1 MRIFLTAFLFGLF
14 CIFGSS
20 AAEKTPDAPVA
31 DARLFSAV
39 TVEEL
44 VRLVPEAKELY
55 EGPWGRHDFIVLTC
69 RFFPVREWLG
79 SMNSDALEPLSGEDT
94 ELKLIQLLVLKESG
108 TGFTIEDAGGYL
120 ESSKQVFS
128 AKNRK
133 TGKVLTLSVSKEES
147 RLLSNGMKSRRTPE
161 GITYISKEYAADV
174 SAAAGGKDVVSH
186 TFGGHWKLILK
197 YHLDG
202 KKTPVFDEIQVF
214 TVK

>member
-1 MRIFLTAFLFGLF
+1 MRIFLTAFLSGLF

-20 AAEKTPDAPVA
+20 AAEKTPDTPVA

-44 VRLVPEAKELY
+44 GRRVPEAKELY

-79 SMNSDALEPLSGEDT
+79 SMNSDVLEPLSGGDT

-133 TGKVLTLSVSKEES
+133 TVRFQRGVASS
-147 RLLSNGMKSRRTPE
+147 SRRHEEPE
-161 GITYISKEYAADV
+161 DT
-174 SAAAGGKDVVSH
+174 GGNH
-186 TFGGHWKLILK
+186 IHFQRICGGRFGGGRRKGCGFPYVRRTLEA
-197 YHLDG
+197 DSE
-202 KKTPVFDEIQVF
+202 VSS
-214 TVK
+214 